1 MQVEHHLFPKICH
14 IHYPKISSIVRQTAQ
29 EFGVPYHD
37 NTNFFTALKSHYKVL
52 KHYGADALA
61 RSRQSNLAQA

>member
-1 MQVEHHLFPKICH
+1 
-14 IHYPKISSIVRQTAQ
+14 VRETAK

-37 NTNFFTALKSHYKVL
+37 NKSFFTALQSHYRVL

-61 RSRQSNLAQA
+61 QRKLVQA

>member
-1 MQVEHHLFPKICH
+1 LFPKICH
-14 IHYPKISSIVRQTAQ
+14 IHYPKISSIVRETAL

-37 NTNFFTALKSHYKVL
+37 NTSFFTALQSHYKVL

-61 RSRQSNLAQA
+61 QHKLAQA